1 MSDNTPENSPEQ
13 LSEPVVDQAGE
24 EIGSSAEIAPIEPLP
39 APDAAIAQPEAKQA
53 ERKQG
58 ARSVFI
64 AIAAWIIPGLGH
76 LVQRRIG
83 RAIAGFAAVG
93 TMAIM
98 GLWMRGNVFPAQSGD
113 AFSVLGFIA
122 DAGSGIFYFLAHTIE
137 TAGPD
142 VSRAAG
148 DYGTRLIAT
157 AGVLNMLFVLDALEI
172 SRGHKN

>member
-1 MSDNTPENSPEQ
+1 MSDNTPENIPEQ

-24 EIGSSAEIAPIEPLP
+24 EIGSSAEITPIEPLR
-39 APDAAIAQPEAKQA
+39 APDAAIAQPEAKQP

-76 LVQRRIG
+76 FVQRRIG